1 MSFPG
6 QQGWYR
12 IFYTMPQKGG
22 SMLLYHIVKA
32 GETLWRIAMSHNVGV
47 QDLKKQNNL
56 ISDRIRP
63 GQKLLLPRDSN
74 AIVAVEVWAKLR
86 P

>member
-1 MSFPG
+1 
-6 QQGWYR
+6 
-12 IFYTMPQKGG
+12 
-22 SMLLYHIVKA
+22 MLLYHIVKA

>member
-1 MSFPG
+1 
-6 QQGWYR
+6 
-12 IFYTMPQKGG
+12 
-22 SMLLYHIVKA
+22 MLLYHIAKA